1 MNIICFSL
9 IVQDQIVRIFF
20 LKTSYNMTFID
31 QKWMKSFI
39 IFNVHISLIFGFQ
52 SNSLFVATLSYIS
65 FSTVC
70 ALELSSPPPP
80 LSLTLALFPSQVQ
93 TQNQD
98 HQEPHKDK
106 IKWDI
111 EVKFDTHN
119 MVKRI
124 RYILQ

>member
-70 ALELSSPPPP
+70 ALELSFPPPP
-80 LSLTLALFPSQVQ
+80 LGLTLAMFPSQVQ

>member
-1 MNIICFSL
+1 MNIICYSL

-70 ALELSSPPPP
+70 ALELSSPPPT

>member
-1 MNIICFSL
+1 
-9 IVQDQIVRIFF
+9 
-20 LKTSYNMTFID
+20 MTFID

-52 SNSLFVATLSYIS
+52 SNSLFVATLSYSS
-65 FSTVC
+65 FCTFC

>member
-1 MNIICFSL
+1 
-9 IVQDQIVRIFF
+9 
-20 LKTSYNMTFID
+20 MTFID
-31 QKWMKSFI
+31 KKWMKTFI

-80 LSLTLALFPSQVQ
+80 LGLTLALFPSQVQ